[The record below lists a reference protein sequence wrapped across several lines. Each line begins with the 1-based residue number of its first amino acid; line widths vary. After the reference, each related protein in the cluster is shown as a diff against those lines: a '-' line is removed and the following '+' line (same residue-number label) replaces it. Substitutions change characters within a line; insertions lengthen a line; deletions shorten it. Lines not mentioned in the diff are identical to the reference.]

1 MQNFTD
7 AVYEAIGAPPIDNH
21 DDVVARIR
29 NLVDAV
35 TQHPHEIAQLAALK
49 DRETDMAIERHT
61 QNMRVLAE
69 KLRVSTTRDAIMRR
83 VTQLTQIEAQL
94 CAEFD
99 IDAQLTPEAVAFGIA
114 QLRASAGDAQA
125 AKSALCAVL
134 GLDASRVTMQEIIN
148 VVARLKEVEDQLAQE
163 LEIRTPLTAE
173 AVWFGMLMREAGEA
187 QALAQVRATF
197 GLSADTGAQ
206 DVAQHAQGI
215 IQKSRDLMQET
226 ARQAQQLARIDQEL
240 RKARNDCA
248 AAEHLLARYRGG
260 AQ

>member
-7 AVYEAIGAPPIDNH
+7 AVYEAIGAQPIDNP

-49 DRETDMAIERHT
+49 DRETDMAIERHA

-69 KLRVSTTRDAIMRR
+69 KLRVSATPAAVMRR
-83 VTQLTQIEAQL
+83 VTQLAQIEAQL
-94 CAEFD
+94 RAEFD

-114 QLRASAGDAQA
+114 QLRES
-125 AKSALCAVL
+125 
-134 GLDASRVTMQEIIN
+134 
-148 VVARLKEVEDQLAQE
+148 
-163 LEIRTPLTAE
+163 
-173 AVWFGMLMREAGEA
+173 AGEA
-187 QALAQVRATF
+187 QALAQICATL
-197 GLSADTGAQ
+197 GLRDDTDAQ
-206 DVAQHAQGI
+206 DVAQHARGI
-215 IQKSRDLMQET
+215 MCKLRDLTQET

-248 AAEHLLARYRGG
+248 AAEQQLARYRGG